1 MFVIR
6 RQGGDM
12 NKDATYFLVDSSVLP
27 EVFSKVVEV
36 KNILGKG
43 TIKAVNEAAKEV
55 GISRSAYYKYKDFVF
70 PFYETSR
77 GKVITLFFVVED
89 FAGILS
95 SIINKIAKVKANILT
110 INQNIPIN
118 GLADVTISVETA
130 GMTKNIKEMMDE
142 LAEIEGVRRQE
153 ILARE

>member
-1 MFVIR
+1 
-6 RQGGDM
+6 M
-12 NKDATYFLVDSSVLP
+12 NKDTTYFLVDSSVLP

-36 KNILGKG
+36 KKILSKD
-43 TIKAVNEAAKEV
+43 TAKAVNEAVREV

-89 FAGILS
+89 IPGILS
-95 SIINKIAKVKANILT
+95 NIIHRIASSKANILT

-118 GLADVTISVETA
+118 GLADVTISIETA
-130 GMTKNIKEMMDE
+130 EMTKDIKNLMNETA
-142 LAEIEGVRRQE
+142 LIEGVRRQE

>member
-1 MFVIR
+1 MCAVYGH
-6 RQGGDM
+6 GGNM
-12 NKDATYFLVDSSVLP
+12 NKNATYFLVDSSVLP

-36 KNILGKG
+36 KKILGKG
-43 TIKAVNEAAKEV
+43 TVKAVNEAVKEV

-89 FAGILS
+89 IPGILS
-95 SIINKIAKVKANILT
+95 EIINRIAFSKANILT

-118 GLADVTISVETA
+118 GLADVTISIETA
-130 GMTKNIKEMMDE
+130 EMTKDIKDLMDE
-142 LAEIEGVRRQE
+142 TGRIEGVRRQE